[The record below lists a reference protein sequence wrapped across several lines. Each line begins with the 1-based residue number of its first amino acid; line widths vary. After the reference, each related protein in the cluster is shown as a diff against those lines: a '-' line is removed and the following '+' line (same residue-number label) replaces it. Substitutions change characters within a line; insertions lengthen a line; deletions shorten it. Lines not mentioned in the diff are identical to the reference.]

1 MVKRLSQ
8 SIIVIALL
16 ISGCDVGI
24 SDRNLVFVTPQDAIT
39 LLVEGKSE
47 LVGPAMPTVLVDPR
61 PSWRYKKGHIPSAVN
76 IPFGQIHL
84 QMWRFDG
91 VGIIIVAGDTYND
104 PAAIGLSKELIKQGY
119 KDVRTLR
126 GGLVGWEQAG
136 EPISIVAQ

>member
-1 MVKRLSQ
+1 M
-8 SIIVIALL
+8 ALL
-16 ISGCDVGI
+16 ISGCDAGI
-24 SDRNLVFVTPQDAIT
+24 SDRNLVFVTPQDAAI
-39 LLVEGKSE
+39 LIVEGKSE

-61 PSWRYKKGHIPSAVN
+61 PAWSFNKGHIPSAVN

-84 QMWRFDG
+84 QMWQFDG

-104 PAAIGLSKELIKQGY
+104 PVALALSKELIKQGY

-136 EPISIVAQ
+136 EPVSTMTQ